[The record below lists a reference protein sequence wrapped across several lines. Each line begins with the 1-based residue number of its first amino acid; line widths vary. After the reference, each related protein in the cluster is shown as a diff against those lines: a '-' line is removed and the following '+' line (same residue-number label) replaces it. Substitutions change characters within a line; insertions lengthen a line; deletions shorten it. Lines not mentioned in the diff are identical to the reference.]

1 MINIF
6 RFVQLMVLISFIGF
20 FAACVGPSKEDLKKA
35 LSDNPDVVF
44 DVIKNNPKAFF
55 DAVKEAEGIARKEM
69 VAEEE
74 GKRKKE
80 LEEAFSNPKKP
91 SIEADRA
98 IFGDKSAP
106 VTIVEYSDFQCPYC
120 AKAAQTMNK
129 LLKDYKG
136 KVRLVYK
143 HLPFKPLAEPT
154 SRYFEAIAMEST
166 DKAKKFHDYIY
177 ENQKKLYSGGEDFL
191 KEAAKSVGASL
202 SSINKNKDSEKV
214 KARLRADKAEAEKFE
229 FSGTPGFL
237 VNGVPVRGAYP
248 YEHFKD
254 IIDKHLKA
262 KKL

>member
-20 FAACVGPSKEDLKKA
+20 FAACVGPSKEDLKKT
-35 LSDNPDVVF
+35 LSDNPDMIF

-55 DAVKEAEGIARKEM
+55 DVVKEAEGNARKKM
-69 VAEEE
+69 MA
-74 GKRKKE
+74 KE
-80 LEEAFSNPKKP
+80 LEKAFSNPMKP

-98 IFGDKSAP
+98 VFGDKSAP

-120 AKAAQTMNK
+120 AKAAQTMDK

-166 DKAKKFHDYIY
+166 EKAKMFHDYVY

-202 SSINKNKDSEKV
+202 SSINKNKDSKTVTE
-214 KARLRADKAEAEKFE
+214 RLKADKAEAEKFE

-248 YEHFKD
+248 YEYFKD
-254 IIDKHLKA
+254 LIDKHLNA
-262 KKL
+262 KN